1 MKITLQFE
9 ATKEELEVLSQNILS
24 EIQDLAETERLYKDH
39 LKDSFFQLYKMYREL
54 NKQIAKQIEK
64 ARKNIMRGVTN
75 AW

>member
-75 AW
+75 A